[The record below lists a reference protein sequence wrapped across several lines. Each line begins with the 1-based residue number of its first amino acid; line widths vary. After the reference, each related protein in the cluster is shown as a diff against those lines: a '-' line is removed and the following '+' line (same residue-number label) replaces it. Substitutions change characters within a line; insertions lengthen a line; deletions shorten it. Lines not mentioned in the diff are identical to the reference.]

1 VQMKTKTGLGL
12 VVLGIGVFVAWKLW
26 TKTRNEM
33 PVNVPVSL
41 FPGQAVTSQFRLNLD
56 GLYLIEIEAERNIP
70 PETLHCLMGVEAD
83 AAQCKDIAPAI
94 GATWI
99 LSRGGHEIGRGTS
112 LESHTAPVQ
121 TGNVARVIG
130 EFPGTAGQ
138 DYRLEVAITADG
150 RRLQPAHPRLRVVIS
165 SLAKT
170 DFQSASVL
178 IFSISFVCILFG
190 VILLGIAFYVRRA
203 IAGRTQPNGKARE
216 LEKARV
222 RHITKPCD

>member
-1 VQMKTKTGLGL
+1 MKTKAGLGL
-12 VVLGIGVFVAWKLW
+12 VVLGIGVFVAWNLW
-26 TKTRNEM
+26 TKTRNET

-41 FPGQAVTSQFRLNLD
+41 SPGQTVTSQFRLNLD

-83 AAQCKDIAPAI
+83 ATQCKDLAPAI

-99 LSRGGHEIGRGTS
+99 LSRGGHEIGRGSS
-112 LESHTAPVQ
+112 LESHSAPVQ

-138 DYRLEVAITADG
+138 DYQLEVAITADG
-150 RRLQPAHPRLRVVIS
+150 RRLQPAHPRLRVGIS
-165 SLAKT
+165 GLAKT
-170 DFQSASVL
+170 DFESASVL
-178 IFSISFVCILFG
+178 IFSISFVCVLFG

-203 IAGRTQPNGKARE
+203 G
-216 LEKARV
+216 
-222 RHITKPCD
+222 